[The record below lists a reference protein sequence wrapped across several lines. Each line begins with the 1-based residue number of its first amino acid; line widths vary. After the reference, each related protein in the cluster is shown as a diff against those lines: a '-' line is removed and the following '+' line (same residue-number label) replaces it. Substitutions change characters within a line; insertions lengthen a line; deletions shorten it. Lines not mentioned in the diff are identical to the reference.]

1 MKFALA
7 LFALTSFAITGLAL
21 GSGAREASLER
32 TERQILEQIDTQLA
46 HKLALLKQ

>member
-7 LFALTSFAITGLAL
+7 LFAVTTFAITGLAL

-32 TERQILEQIDTQLA
+32 TEQLILDHIDTQLA
-46 HKLALLKQ
+46 HKLAQLK